1 MGRTQGP
8 TLWEPLHVNEFNA
21 VGMRFGRVVLGE
33 EFEIFAMSLSM
44 LILEVFQLS
53 NIFQRAL
60 HSWQAQANAPSR
72 LL

>member
-1 MGRTQGP
+1 
-8 TLWEPLHVNEFNA
+8 
-21 VGMRFGRVVLGE
+21 
-33 EFEIFAMSLSM
+33 